1 MHNAPQ
7 QPLDELETLRSDVR
21 RLHSYLTEAA
31 MVAQQLRDE
40 KQRLWDAL
48 RSAVNFLEMEAPTSE
63 YRQRVLSD
71 AHQALW
77 PDKNEE

>member
-1 MHNAPQ
+1 MHNTPN

-21 RLHSYLTEAA
+21 RIHDLLTESIAA
-31 MVAQQLRDE
+31 SDQLRNE

-48 RSAVNFLEMEAPTSE
+48 RSAVNFIELDAPTHE

-71 AHQALW
+71 AHHALW
-77 PDKNEE
+77 PEKKEQ

>member
-1 MHNAPQ
+1 MTHNQPA

-21 RLHSYLTEAA
+21 RLHGMLTEESAI
-31 MVAQQLRDE
+31 VEQLRDE

-48 RSAVNFLEMEAPTSE
+48 RSAVNFLEMEAPSSE

-77 PDKNEE
+77 PDEKK